1 MSIRY
6 ENEIEDKIKELKKE
20 LEPKSQSLKYNI
32 HNKLMASSFVDEMN
46 NIINGN
52 LLHAKI
58 DALKW
63 VLKKKK
69 ELK

>member
-1 MSIRY
+1 MKIRH

-20 LEPKSQSLKYNI
+20 LEPKPQTLRYNVY
-32 HNKLMASSFVDEMN
+32 NKLMASSFVDEMN
-46 NIINGN
+46 NVINKN
-52 LLHAKI
+52 LIHAKI